1 MLPVYFVY
9 LSTSLIKK
17 KDSAT
22 TSLTKIVSL
31 YQRSVIPTN
40 VKANTALVEQS
51 HSYNVH
57 PIFMLALSNTV
68 NVTKKGKLNNV
79 VKGEDMW
86 VIQPVRQNG
95 VMEEVRRATGSPA

>member
-31 YQRSVIPTN
+31 YQSSVIPTN

-51 HSYNVH
+51 HSYNV
-57 PIFMLALSNTV
+57 PPFFMLTLSNAV
-68 NVTKKGKLNNV
+68 SITKEDKFNNV
-79 VKGEDMW
+79 
-86 VIQPVRQNG
+86 
-95 VMEEVRRATGSPA
+95 A

>member
-31 YQRSVIPTN
+31 YQSSVIPTN
-40 VKANTALVEQS
+40 V
-51 HSYNVH
+51 HSYNV
-57 PIFMLALSNTV
+57 PPFFMLTLSNAV
-68 NVTKKGKLNNV
+68 SITKEDKFSNV
-79 VKGEDMW
+79 VKGVDMW
-86 VIQPVRQNG
+86 AIQPLRQNG

>member
-31 YQRSVIPTN
+31 YQSSVIPTN
-40 VKANTALVEQS
+40 VKANTALVGQS
-51 HSYNVH
+51 HSYNNVPPFFLLTLSISLILLH
-57 PIFMLALSNTV
+57 EIGARRGRECMVGRQLRHMLVL
-68 NVTKKGKLNNV
+68 
-79 VKGEDMW
+79 
-86 VIQPVRQNG
+86 
-95 VMEEVRRATGSPA
+95 